1 MRCEAHK
8 AHRCTK
14 DARVSQV
21 YACKGKEYISALPK
35 LKKKYRRSRGERIS
49 K

>member
-21 YACKGKEYISALPK
+21 YAWKGKEYISALPK
-35 LKKKYRRSRGERIS
+35 LKKKIQEE
-49 K
+49 